1 MSRLPGLEV
10 IEPETNM
17 VWVRVPGRAEALA
30 AALEEEG
37 VRCLWMDV
45 DTLRFVTHL
54 DLDDDDVGRALEALG
69 RVSSL

>member
-1 MSRLPGLEV
+1 
-10 IEPETNM
+10 M
-17 VWVRVPGRAEALA
+17 VWVSVPGRAEALA
-30 AALEEEG
+30 DSLEQEG

-54 DLDDDDVGRALEALG
+54 DVDDADVDRAVETMA